1 MVANVIAGDGEE
13 LAIRTAGQDWIISWH
28 PPEAVPDGTPHGA
41 AGVCVTGSGEVV
53 LISEN
58 GVDWDLPAGRP
69 EGDETWEQTLRREM
83 LEEACATVVDA
94 RLLGFCRGSCVAGH
108 EAGLVLVRSFW
119 RAQVV
124 LDAWEPRFEI
134 KHRRV
139 VRASDAMPHLPQPF
153 LPLFRRA
160 LKEAGVLI

>member
-94 RLLGFCRGSCVAGH
+94 RLLGFAAAAASRVTKQGWYWCAPSGEHRSCLTRGSPGS
-108 EAGLVLVRSFW
+108 RS
-119 RAQVV
+119 
-124 LDAWEPRFEI
+124 
-134 KHRRV
+134 
-139 VRASDAMPHLPQPF
+139 ST
-153 LPLFRRA
+153 
-160 LKEAGVLI
+160 GV